1 MRKPRTPRYTLIKGQ
16 YSVHNAAHPQQGP
29 QPDGDTITFIPD
41 SLALV
46 QGLRRLSGRA
56 PDIRNGHINVRY
68 EGIDALET
76 HFQGAHQNLTFANA
90 ARERNLAS
98 VGFTNVVFFPDL
110 PNVVQSVDLNPLPG
124 YVIAN
129 GIESNGRLLGLV
141 YGGTTNRADGAQLF
155 VDEAI
160 LSQSVN
166 AKLVDAGLVYVE
178 PYDSMPMSLVQI
190 LRARVAAARA
200 GAPGG
205 MWPQEAVTT
214 TLAARIANLADAQ
227 GPVMWPK
234 LFRRLAAYFQEGH
247 AGLGQFDTWIRDDP
261 VQRDDIL
268 RLPDGE
274 KGNIHDTYVID
285 GDNLRL
291 EFRPEDLLIAP
302 DPSPSPS

>member
-1 MRKPRTPRYTLIKGQ
+1 MREQTTLRYTLIKGQ
-16 YSVHNAAHPQQGP
+16 YSIHNPSLPRQGP

-41 SLALV
+41 SIALV

-56 PDIRNGHINVRY
+56 PDIRGGHINVRY

-76 HFQGAHQNLTFANA
+76 HFQGAHQNVTFANA
-90 ARERNLAS
+90 ARDRNLAR

-110 PNVVQSVDLNPLPG
+110 PNVVQSVDVNPLRG

-141 YGGTTNRADGAQLF
+141 YGGTTPRADGAKVF

-160 LSQSVN
+160 LTKSVN
-166 AKLVDAGLVYVE
+166 ATLVDAGLVYVE
-178 PYDSMPMSLVQI
+178 PYDSMPMSLVQV

-200 GAPGG
+200 GAQGG
-205 MWPQEAVTT
+205 MWPQEAITT
-214 TLAARIANLADAQ
+214 TTAARIASLADAQ
-227 GPVMWPK
+227 GLVMWPK
-234 LFRRLAAYFQEGH
+234 LFRRLATYFQEGH
-247 AGLGQFDTWIRDDP
+247 AGLGNFDAWIRDDL
-261 VQRDDIL
+261 VQRDDSL

-274 KGNIHDTYVID
+274 KGNMHDTYVIE

-291 EFRPEDLLIAP
+291 QFRPEELLIAP
-302 DPSPSPS
+302 DPSPVTS